1 MLSRVQELD
10 QIFILDKLTP
20 NKLKPN
26 LSALVELNGMNDRCL
41 NINPTN
47 WKKENIDAMKI
58 FSLNIGRLGP
68 HMKDIRCDER
78 IQQADIIHLQETWN
92 LDPENSNLNLDKYS
106 SHFVNIGPGKG
117 IATYYKSNFSH
128 LTDIASLTIQ
138 ISRITSEYI
147 DSINVYRT
155 QRGLPNEL
163 NENLGKL
170 ITADKITII
179 TGDFNICSR
188 VKWNNRVSTHLKSL
202 NFKQHQLG
210 ATQIR
215 GGHIDH
221 LYVKHDGP
229 RQIRVVAERYS
240 PYYSDHDG
248 LCIILTPAIPNSDQ

>member
-1 MLSRVQELD
+1 M
-10 QIFILDKLTP
+10 TH
-20 NKLKPN
+20 
-26 LSALVELNGMNDRCL
+26 LV
-41 NINPTN
+41 
-47 WKKENIDAMKI
+47 
-58 FSLNIGRLGP
+58 
-68 HMKDIRCDER
+68 
-78 IQQADIIHLQETWN
+78 
-92 LDPENSNLNLDKYS
+92 
-106 SHFVNIGPGKG
+106 
-117 IATYYKSNFSH
+117 
-128 LTDIASLTIQ
+128 DIASETIQ
-138 ISRITSEYI
+138 ISKFTSEYI

-163 NENLGKL
+163 NEQLDKL